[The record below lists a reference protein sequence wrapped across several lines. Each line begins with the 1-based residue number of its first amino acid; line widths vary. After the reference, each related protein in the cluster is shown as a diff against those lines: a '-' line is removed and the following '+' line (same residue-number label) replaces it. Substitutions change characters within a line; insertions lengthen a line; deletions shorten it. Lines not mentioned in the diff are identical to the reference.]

1 MTPENRPSTA
11 SRASR
16 SDPVGD
22 LLVRCME
29 QLAGGDHGAIEELCR
44 AHPEHSQEIR
54 ERMYDNP
61 PGSPWWSACKTE
73 LEARN
78 SEQTAAALVDMS
90 RILDKMRI
98 SAERLDSLSDR
109 VLQATAEATELLRV
123 TSESGRRLEIAAYVM
138 VGVTVVQ
145 LFYAAFLVLGRR

>member
-1 MTPENRPSTA
+1 MRMSTVNSMNSPTA
-11 SRASR
+11 APLPAKPDTRIAETEKALVQLLRSR
-16 SDPVGD
+16 ST
-22 LLVRCME
+22 
-29 QLAGGDHGAIEELCR
+29 
-44 AHPEHSQEIR
+44 QEIR

-78 SEQTAAALVDMS
+78 NEQTAAALVDMS

-109 VLQATAEATELLRV
+109 VLQATAEATELLKV